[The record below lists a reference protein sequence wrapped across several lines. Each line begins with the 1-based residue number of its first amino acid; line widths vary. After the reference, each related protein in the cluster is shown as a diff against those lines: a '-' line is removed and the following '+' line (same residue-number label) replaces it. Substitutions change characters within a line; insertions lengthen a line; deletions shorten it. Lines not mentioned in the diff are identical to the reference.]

1 MGLFDKLLGKDA
13 KLTPKSAYVLAAMT
27 LIAADGSID
36 EEEILY
42 LRRLAKGDGDSVKNA
57 QKVWQANP
65 NLKDLL
71 PLIAAALDD
80 KQREVVMAN
89 LIDLAM
95 ADGLLAG
102 AEKELLSLYLQA
114 FNINEEKIKP
124 IIDVIAIKNNSSV
137 F

>member
-13 KLTPKSAYVLAAMT
+13 KLTPKSAFVLSAMT
-27 LIAADGSID
+27 LIAADGQID
-36 EEEILY
+36 EEEIFA
-42 LRRLAKGDGDSVKNA
+42 LRRLVKGDAEAIKNA

-71 PLIAAALDD
+71 PLIASALDE
-80 KQREVVMAN
+80 KQKEVVIAN

-95 ADGLLAG
+95 ADGILAG
-102 AEKELLSLYLQA
+102 AEKELLTLYLQA
-114 FNINEEKIKP
+114 FNIGEEKVKP
-124 IIDVIAIKNNSSV
+124 VIDVVALKNNTGI

>member
-1 MGLFDKLLGKDA
+1 MGLFDKLLGKDV
-13 KLTPKSAYVLAAMT
+13 KLTPRSAYVLAAMT

-42 LRRLAKGDGDSVKNA
+42 LRRLAKGDADSVKNA

-80 KQREVVMAN
+80 KQREVVIAN

-102 AEKELLSLYLQA
+102 AEKELLTLYLQA
-114 FNINEEKIKP
+114 FNIGEEQVKP
-124 IIDVIAIKNNSSV
+124 IIDVIATKNNSSV

>member
-13 KLTPKSAYVLAAMT
+13 KLTPKSAFVLSAMT
-27 LIAADGSID
+27 LIAADGQID
-36 EEEILY
+36 EEEIFA
-42 LRRLAKGDGDSVKNA
+42 LRRLVKGDAEAIKNA

-71 PLIAAALDD
+71 PLIASALDE
-80 KQREVVMAN
+80 KQREVVIAN

-95 ADGLLAG
+95 ADGILAG
-102 AEKELLSLYLQA
+102 AEKELLTLYLQA
-114 FNINEEKIKP
+114 FNIGEEKVKP
-124 IIDVIAIKNNSSV
+124 VIDVVALKNNTAV

>member
-13 KLTPKSAYVLAAMT
+13 KLTPKSAFVLSAMT
-27 LIAADGSID
+27 LIAADGQID

-42 LRRLAKGDGDSVKNA
+42 LRRLVKGDTESVKNA

-71 PLIAAALDD
+71 PLIAAALDA
-80 KQREVVMAN
+80 KQKEVVVAN

-95 ADGLLAG
+95 ADGFLAG
-102 AEKELLSLYLQA
+102 NEKNLLTEYLQA
-114 FNINEEKIKP
+114 FGMNDAQVKP
-124 IIDVIAIKNNSSV
+124 IIDVIAIKNNAGV

>member
-13 KLTPKSAYVLAAMT
+13 KLTPKSAFVLSAMT
-27 LIAADGSID
+27 LIAADGQID
-36 EEEILY
+36 EEEIFA
-42 LRRLAKGDGDSVKNA
+42 LRRLVKGDTDSIKNA

-71 PLIAAALDD
+71 PLIAAALDE
-80 KQREVVMAN
+80 KQKEVVLAN

-95 ADGLLAG
+95 ADGILAG
-102 AEKELLSLYLQA
+102 AEKELLTLYLQA
-114 FNINEEKIKP
+114 FDINEEKVKP
-124 IIDVIAIKNNSSV
+124 IIDVVALKNNTGI

>member
-13 KLTPKSAYVLAAMT
+13 KLTPKSAFVLSAMT
-27 LIAADGSID
+27 LIAADGQID

-42 LRRLAKGDGDSVKNA
+42 LRRLAKGDTDSVKNA

-65 NLKDLL
+65 SLKDLL

-80 KQREVVMAN
+80 KQKEVVIAN

-95 ADGLLAG
+95 ADGFLAG
-102 AEKELLSLYLQA
+102 AEKELLTLYLQA
-114 FNINEEKIKP
+114 FNISDAKVKP
-124 IIDVIAIKNNSSV
+124 IIDVIAIKNNTGI